1 MKNYLIVF
9 LLLLTGNA
17 LAQET
22 PATSSRAAP
31 MQAIK
36 VEIVKQGDKYQLL
49 RGGKP
54 YVIRGAGIDHA
65 DLETFAAHGGNSF
78 RTWAVDDGAMPPGEL
93 LDRAHALGLTVSLCL
108 EFARERL
115 GFDYNDAA
123 AVAKQKEES
132 RARVM
137 AHKDHPALLTWIIGN
152 EVNFDYENPKVFD
165 AVNDI
170 SKMIH
175 EIDPNHPTTT
185 ALAGAS
191 KRVMRDVQER
201 ASDLDFLSFQLY
213 ADVVNLPKYVKRSKY
228 KGPYMVTEWGAVG
241 HWEVFKTRWDAPVEQ
256 SSSEK
261 AATYA
266 NSYLKV
272 IQEHSDQIIGNYVFL
287 WGQKQERTG
296 TWYGMFTEDGSS
308 TEAVDVMHY
317 IWTNQWPANRA
328 PRVSRVSIKNKVGYD
343 NITLWAG
350 NEYTAKV
357 NAVDPDNDALT
368 YRWEV
373 REESKAKE
381 VGGDKEAIPPVIDGM
396 ISGKPGPEVTMKAPE
411 KSGGYRLLV
420 YVSDGNNNMGHS
432 NTPFY
437 VK

>member
-272 IQEHSDQIIGNYVFL
+272 IQEHSDRSSATMCFCGDRNRSVL
-287 WGQKQERTG
+287 APGMACSPRT
-296 TWYGMFTEDGSS
+296 
-308 TEAVDVMHY
+308 VLPPRR
-317 IWTNQWPANRA
+317 WT
-328 PRVSRVSIKNKVGYD
+328 
-343 NITLWAG
+343 
-350 NEYTAKV
+350 
-357 NAVDPDNDALT
+357 
-368 YRWEV
+368 
-373 REESKAKE
+373 
-381 VGGDKEAIPPVIDGM
+381 
-396 ISGKPGPEVTMKAPE
+396 
-411 KSGGYRLLV
+411 
-420 YVSDGNNNMGHS
+420 
-432 NTPFY
+432 
-437 VK
+437 